1 MHNSQN
7 KKTLQIVLI
16 VLVAVLTLGIGYA
29 SISAINLIING
40 NATANPNDNN
50 FKVKFLNEDGV
61 TPMIEGAPT
70 NTVQVDSD
78 TTASFNVSTLNGAG
92 QSVTATYRVKN
103 ESSGIGASIG
113 LELTNSNPDYF
124 QVTQKILDNKLQA
137 GEETTVTVKVEMLK
151 TPVTETVS
159 TTITATLVATPLEDA
174 EASGGE
180 EKEVVKPT
188 PYTYT
193 FHKYDNTYITIGQP
207 LASGERTFNNFA
219 AAKAEYGH
227 PVVLAHKIEDGKVES
242 SYVVFE
248 KDNKIYYL
256 RGGAGNEFGQASM
269 PIYDANVA
277 VLKEAFGPT
286 WSDYCSESVGNDYR
300 YFRCYDGSWGASA
313 YTNSDVDA
321 NDGGGYCN
329 VYSDGTAACRG

>member
-1 MHNSQN
+1 MHNSKN

-16 VLVAVLTLGIGYA
+16 VLIAVLTLGIGYA

-40 NATANPNDNN
+40 DATANPNDNN
-50 FKVKFLNEDGV
+50 FKVKFLYEKDV

-113 LELTNSNPDYF
+113 LQLTNSNPDYF

-151 TPVTETVS
+151 TPVESAVS
-159 TTITATLVATPLEDA
+159 TSITATLVATPIEDA

-193 FHKYDNTYITIGQP
+193 FHKYDNTYVTIGQP

-219 AAKAEYGH
+219 AAKAEFGH
-227 PVVLAHKIEDGKVES
+227 PVVLAHKIEGGKVES

-300 YFRCYDGSWGASA
+300 HFDCNGGSWGAYATA
-313 YTNSDVDA
+313 YGYVA
-321 NDGGGYCN
+321 AHCGGGYCY
-329 VYSDGTAACRG
+329 VHSYGTAACSG

>member
-1 MHNSQN
+1 MQNSQN

-29 SISAINLIING
+29 SISAINLIIDG
-40 NATANPNDNN
+40 NATANPNDTN

-61 TPMIEGAPT
+61 TPMIEGSPT
-70 NTVQVDSD
+70 NTVSVDSD
-78 TTASFNVSTLNGAG
+78 TTASCTVTTLNGAG

-103 ESSGIGASIG
+103 ESPGIGVSIG
-113 LELTNSNPDYF
+113 LQLTNSNPDYF
-124 QVTQKILDNKLQA
+124 KVTQKILDNKLQA

-151 TPVTETVS
+151 TPVTDAVS
-159 TTITATLVATPLEDA
+159 TSIIATLIATPIDDA

-188 PYTYT
+188 PYIYT
-193 FHKYDNTYITIGQP
+193 FHKYDNTYVTIGQP

-219 AAKAEYGH
+219 AAKAEFGH

-300 YFRCYDGSWGASA
+300 DFNCNGGSWYADAYANGTVGAYGPGWGCYVSYAGNA
-313 YTNSDVDA
+313 YCY
-321 NDGGGYCN
+321 G
-329 VYSDGTAACRG
+329 